1 MPGILTVPR
10 RVLLAAGLLALA
22 GCGLKGDL
30 VLPDRGD
37 AAGSRS
43 SAETAPDADPDRER
57 SEDDG

>member
-37 AAGSRS
+37 AAESTS
-43 SAETAPDADPDRER
+43 SAEPGPDADPDRER